1 MAKNPLPGLLA
12 THTVWVPQPDPAA
25 PPVRMVMQRTGEG
38 FGNVEG
44 IPGQKLQLRAHVIP
58 HDPKTPAQLARRAL
72 FAAAQAAWY
81 ALTLPE
87 RATWTADAD
96 AYALTGRQYFTRRYM
111 ASHAAPATPPAL
123 RIHWATSGALWPFL
137 PGLWP
142 VSAPASYQIRFI

>member
-12 THTVWVPQPDPAA
+12 THTVWVPQPDPNA
-25 PPVRMVMQRTGEG
+25 PPVRMVMQRTGAG

-44 IPGQKLQLRAHVIP
+44 IPGQKLQLRAHIIP
-58 HDPKTPAQLARRAL
+58 YDPKTPAQLARRAL

-81 ALTLPE
+81 ALTPAE

-111 ASHAAPATPPAL
+111 ASHAAPAVPMTIRVSWPA
-123 RIHWATSGALWPFL
+123 SGPLWPL
-137 PGLWP
+137 VVGAWP
-142 VSAPASYQIRFI
+142 ISARTSYQIRFI